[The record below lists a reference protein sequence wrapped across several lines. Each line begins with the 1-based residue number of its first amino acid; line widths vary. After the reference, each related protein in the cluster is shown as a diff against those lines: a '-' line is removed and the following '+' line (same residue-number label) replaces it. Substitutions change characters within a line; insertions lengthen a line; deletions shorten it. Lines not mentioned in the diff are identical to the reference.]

1 MKAPTCTATG
11 TETAECTRCDATT
24 SRTIAALG
32 HSPVTDA
39 AVAATCTTAGRTEG
53 SHCSRCD
60 AVITAQTTVPALGH
74 DMTYVAETPATITAP
89 GEKEHY
95 TCDTCGKNFAD
106 EAGKTELTADD
117 LIIPVM
123 DVDVTF
129 EVIGDDYWLSNTVD
143 DIETVLGVIL
153 PCPECDDVGNT
164 VFTSQDDCVYGYTH
178 QDGADTHTGTITL
191 HIMQDKA
198 SVAATCTTAG
208 SDGGSE
214 CAVCGADHPTDVAT
228 NIPALGHL
236 EVTDA
241 AVAATCTTA
250 GKTEGS
256 HCSRCDAVITAQT
269 TVPALGHDYGA
280 YTEAKAPTCTDKGTE
295 TATCT
300 RCGDVKM
307 RDIAALGH
315 KFGPDATCTE
325 DQTCTVCGAVISA
338 AGGHIAGPEATCTT
352 AQTCSVCG
360 TELAPALGHD
370 FGDFIETKAPTCDVP
385 GEDTATCTRCGDV
398 VTRAVAALG
407 HDLTFVAG
415 TEATETDDGIREHY
429 TCDTCGKHFADEAG
443 AEEIT
448 EDELR
453 IPAGSGDLDD
463 ETDDSKGMSAWQIAL
478 AVLAVVLL
486 IVIIIVIIARSKR
499 KEKVRQPKSDPLKDK
514 DKPVVVNVNHRNT
527 RVYRQTAGKKIKKE
541 KVRRKK

>member
-1 MKAPTCTATG
+1 
-11 TETAECTRCDATT
+11 
-24 SRTIAALG
+24 
-32 HSPVTDA
+32 
-39 AVAATCTTAGRTEG
+39 
-53 SHCSRCD
+53 
-60 AVITAQTTVPALGH
+60 
-74 DMTYVAETPATITAP
+74 
-89 GEKEHY
+89 
-95 TCDTCGKNFAD
+95 
-106 EAGKTELTADD
+106 
-117 LIIPVM
+117 
-123 DVDVTF
+123 
-129 EVIGDDYWLSNTVD
+129 
-143 DIETVLGVIL
+143 
-153 PCPECDDVGNT
+153 
-164 VFTSQDDCVYGYTH
+164 
-178 QDGADTHTGTITL
+178 
-191 HIMQDKA
+191 
-198 SVAATCTTAG
+198 
-208 SDGGSE
+208 
-214 CAVCGADHPTDVAT
+214 
-228 NIPALGHL
+228 
-236 EVTDA
+236 
-241 AVAATCTTA
+241 
-250 GKTEGS
+250 
-256 HCSRCDAVITAQT
+256 
-269 TVPALGHDYGA
+269 
-280 YTEAKAPTCTDKGTE
+280 
-295 TATCT
+295 
-300 RCGDVKM
+300 M

-385 GEDTATCTRCGDV
+385 GEEAAECSRCGDV

-415 TEATETDDGIREHY
+415 TETTETDDGIREHY